1 MPTGNNK
8 KWPSRFCRKALRR
21 REIERHALHVG
32 AIDTEDRSRWLMAWL
47 WNNTPKNPKTYD
59 PIWLLMD
66 VARKRM
72 GGSISEA
79 EAAAIV
85 EEAAATTP
93 ARMSDDS
100 LAKFLSV
107 TYAQRQALGLRAI
120 GSIDVGKRARKVL
133 RRRKDRLYQEA
144 RRRAR
149 GARPH
154 SESLSRTKPWK
165 AMKMSRAKWYRQR
178 RETDSS
184 ASLYTVTTD
193 LSQQGC
199 RHAFLLLLFFLVPL
213 FLLRRWHPR
222 GWRPSSLPTDVSQT
236 GIPRGLHPLCR
247 GSSSAVMHGYANDEG
262 DELASRQACLEAE
275 PRSSL

>member
-184 ASLYTVTTD
+184 ASLLLYGDDRPVSAGMSARLPSSSFFSRSP
-193 LSQQGC
+193 LSSSTLASS
-199 RHAFLLLLFFLVPL
+199 RMATFIVAN
-213 FLLRRWHPR
+213 RRESNWHPK
-222 GWRPSSLPTDVSQT
+222 
-236 GIPRGLHPLCR
+236 GLTP
-247 GSSSAVMHGYANDEG
+247 AVQRFLERRNAWV
-262 DELASRQACLEAE
+262 RQ
-275 PRSSL
+275 